1 MDKSRDDAGNLLEM
15 KMTRVENEWAVRCE
29 LPFGDTDLVSLENHS
44 RRQKEK
50 KKKQNWGLG
59 VRSGQNAGLG
69 GTGKEMIFE
78 ITGSG
83 EIFGGNSSQR
93 KEVGLA

>member
-1 MDKSRDDAGNLLEM
+1 M
-15 KMTRVENEWAVRCE
+15 
-29 LPFGDTDLVSLENHS
+29 
-44 RRQKEK
+44 
-50 KKKQNWGLG
+50 
-59 VRSGQNAGLG
+59 RSGQNAGLG

>member
-1 MDKSRDDAGNLLEM
+1 M
-15 KMTRVENEWAVRCE
+15 
-29 LPFGDTDLVSLENHS
+29 SLENHS

-50 KKKQNWGLG
+50 KKKKQSWGLG

-83 EIFGGNSSQR
+83 EILGGNSSQR